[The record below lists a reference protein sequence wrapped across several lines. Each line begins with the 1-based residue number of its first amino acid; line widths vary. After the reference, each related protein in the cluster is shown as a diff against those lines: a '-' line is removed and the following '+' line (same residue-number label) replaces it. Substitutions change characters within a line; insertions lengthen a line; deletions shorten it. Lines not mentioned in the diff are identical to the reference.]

1 MLKTKSPTA
10 ASGGFTQALVLFN
23 SDAYLEAAQKGED
36 VPYLAFSQ
44 AKAALGPSQ
53 QWQLHYPRA
62 YYVWCVAQRFPGF
75 DPEVARKLEGIV
87 IGGNVKGSAVR
98 SDDPDK
104 GPLDAME
111 VASLSLA
118 LRAARIEGTMPLNE
132 QAAIWLCLAFGAN
145 AAQYALMREEDVVP
159 QLVDGQLAT
168 TLINVPRHKK
178 QHRASRTEFQ
188 TRKANRFLG
197 RLLQDLLAENQR
209 CHAINDPR
217 IARPL
222 FWRERPLDRG
232 EDLAEWAWHLTAIDF
247 TSLVRRGV
255 KRLRVAS
262 RSGELLKITTRRLR
276 YSLASRMV
284 QEGASPY
291 AVAAALDHSDLQ
303 NVNTYFDVHDG
314 VVDHINSA
322 VAMELGARA
331 QAFAELVEHERDAVN
346 GDRLTARRYFGDREK
361 DIFEPIGTCG
371 HNAVCN
377 VAAPLG
383 CYVCPKFQAWMDA
396 PHDLVL
402 DHLIDR
408 RTRREQLGL
417 DGRMVGLED
426 ELIAAVAG
434 VIGRIAEI
442 RGETA

>member
-1 MLKTKSPTA
+1 M
-10 ASGGFTQALVLFN
+10 
-23 SDAYLEAAQKGED
+23 E
-36 VPYLAFSQ
+36 
-44 AKAALGPSQ
+44 
-53 QWQLHYPRA
+53 QWL
-62 YYVWCVAQRFPGF
+62 
-75 DPEVARKLEGIV
+75 
-87 IGGNVKGSAVR
+87 
-98 SDDPDK
+98 
-104 GPLDAME
+104 
-111 VASLSLA
+111 
-118 LRAARIEGTMPLNE
+118 
-132 QAAIWLCLAFGAN
+132 
-145 AAQYALMREEDVVP
+145 
-159 QLVDGQLAT
+159 
-168 TLINVPRHKK
+168 
-178 QHRASRTEFQ
+178 
-188 TRKANRFLG
+188 
-197 RLLQDLLAENQR
+197 
-209 CHAINDPR
+209 
-217 IARPL
+217 
-222 FWRERPLDRG
+222 
-232 EDLAEWAWHLTAIDF
+232 WHLCYDEF
-247 TSLVRRGV
+247 TKLVKRGV
-255 KRLRVAS
+255 KRLRVMS
-262 RSGELLKITTRRLR
+262 RSGSMLKVTTRRLR

-442 RGETA
+442 RGEAA